1 MVTAPRF
8 LLIIVREGVSGS
20 LLNCSWSVVIKYSA
34 MSGFQSP
41 ITIRQAIE
49 RINRND
55 YLLPSFQREYVWSAP
70 QVEALFDSLMRGYP
84 ISSMLFWKVS
94 GDAKRDYRFYSI
106 LRYFIERYH
115 IHNDAFPTDQV
126 NDFWA
131 ILDGQQ
137 RLTSL
142 YLGLCGSYAYKR
154 SRARW
159 QKSEANFPTRH
170 LYLNLS
176 KEFPEDELDKSYD
189 FLFIDKAETQEKDIY
204 VDSAGNKWFRVA
216 KILGF
221 DSNYDIDDFIEDNE
235 LNKLER
241 KILKRLERVITVES
255 IINYY
260 EEDTTDPDKAVNI
273 FVRINSGGSPLSF
286 SDILM
291 SIATATWKK
300 DARNEINNLVD
311 QVNDLGFNITRD
323 FVLKAFLVLFHKD
336 VRFRLKSFD
345 NSFINTIETNWE
357 KVRDCILQVFYL
369 LQQFGFNHKTLTSYN
384 AVMPIVFYL
393 YYSGRYSDIVNSVSL
408 KEDREAI
415 NKWLHK
421 AILLKSYGG
430 SSDSAISRS
439 RKVMIEDT
447 SEPVIIAKAF
457 NIFPGE
463 EISDV
468 LGHHNVSDEEIHE
481 LLLTQKDNAYAFC
494 ILSMLY
500 PFMDYKNNNFH
511 LDHMHPASK
520 FDDNDHS
527 WEEHNSILNLQ
538 MLDGNENMSK
548 NDGDLDIWV
557 AEKLN
562 EGVDKEQFFKS
573 HLIPANVSLSITDF
587 NVFIKEREK
596 LLTEKLREILA

>member
-1 MVTAPRF
+1 
-8 LLIIVREGVSGS
+8 
-20 LLNCSWSVVIKYSA
+20 

-55 YLLPSFQREYVWSAP
+55 YLLPSFQREYVWSAG

-84 ISSMLFWKVS
+84 ISSMLFWRVT
-94 GDAKRDYRFYSI
+94 GEAKRDYRFYSI

-115 IHNDAFPTDQV
+115 VHNDAFQTDQA

-142 YLGLCGSYAYKR
+142 YLGLCGSYAYKKPR
-154 SRARW
+154 TWW
-159 QKSEANFPTRH
+159 QLSEANFPTRH

-176 KEFPEDELDKSYD
+176 KEFPEDEIDKSYD
-189 FLFIDKAETQEKDIY
+189 FRFIEKDKTQEKDIY
-204 VDSAGNKWFRVA
+204 VDPDGNKWFRVA
-216 KILGF
+216 RILGF
-221 DSNYDIDDFIEDNE
+221 NSNYDIDDFIEDND
-235 LNKLER
+235 LNKVER

-300 DARNEINNLVD
+300 DARSEINNLVD

-345 NSFINTIETNWE
+345 NTFINTIETNWE
-357 KVRDCILQVFYL
+357 KVRDCILQTFYL
-369 LQQFGFNHKTLTSYN
+369 LKQFGFNHKTLTSYN
-384 AVMPIVFYL
+384 AVMPILFYL
-393 YYSGRYSDIVNSVSL
+393 YYSDRYVDIVTSTNRQD
-408 KEDREAI
+408 DRDAI

-421 AILLKSYGG
+421 AILLKSFGG
-430 SSDSAISRS
+430 SSDGTISQS
-439 RKVMIEDT
+439 RKVMIEDGT
-447 SEPVIIAKAF
+447 ETLVAKSF
-457 NIFPGE
+457 DSFPGDQ
-463 EISDV
+463 ISDV
-468 LGHHNVSDEEIHE
+468 LGHRNVSEEEIHN
-481 LLLTQKDNAYAFC
+481 LLMTQKDNAYAFC

-500 PFMDYKNNNFH
+500 PYMDYKNNNFH
-511 LDHMHPASK
+511 LDHLHPASK
-520 FDDNDHS
+520 FDADDHT

-548 NDGDLDIWV
+548 NDMALDLWV
-557 AEKLN
+557 TEKLN
-562 EGVDKEQFFKS
+562 SGVDKTQFLKS
-573 HLIPANVSLSITDF
+573 HLIPEDTSLAIHDF
-587 NVFIKEREK
+587 KEFIEKREK
-596 LLTEKLREILA
+596 LLAERLREILS

>member
-1 MVTAPRF
+1 
-8 LLIIVREGVSGS
+8 
-20 LLNCSWSVVIKYSA
+20 

-41 ITIRQAIE
+41 ITVRQAIE

-55 YLLPSFQREYVWSAP
+55 FLLPSFQREYVWSAP

-94 GDAKRDYRFYSI
+94 GNAKKNYRFYSI

-115 IHNDAFPTDQV
+115 IHNDAFQTDQV

-154 SRARW
+154 PRAWW
-159 QKSEANFPTRH
+159 QLNETNFPTRH

-189 FLFIDKAETQEKDIY
+189 FLFIDKAETHERDIY
-204 VDSAGNKWFRVA
+204 IDSDGNKWFRVS

-221 DSNYDIDDFIEDNE
+221 DSNYDIDDFIEDNG

-260 EEDTTDPDKAVNI
+260 EEDTSDPDKAVNI

-286 SDILM
+286 SDIMM

-300 DARNEINNLVD
+300 DARSEINNLVD

-323 FVLKAFLVLFHKD
+323 FVLKVFLVLFHKD

-345 NSFINTIETNWE
+345 NTFISTIEANWE

-369 LQQFGFNHKTLTSYN
+369 LKQFGFNHKTLTSYN

-393 YYSGRYSDIVNSVSL
+393 YHTGRYSDIVSSVNL

-439 RKVMIEDT
+439 RKVMIDDT
-447 SEPVIIAKAF
+447 SETLVAKSF
-457 NIFPGE
+457 SHFPGD
-463 EISDV
+463 EISEV
-468 LGHHNVSDEEIHE
+468 LGHHNVSDEEIHG

-520 FDDNDHS
+520 FDGNDHI
-527 WEEHNSILNLQ
+527 WEVHNSILNLQ

-548 NDGDLDIWV
+548 NDLGLDVWV
-557 AEKLN
+557 SEQLK
-562 EGVDKEQFFKS
+562 EGADMDQFFKN
-573 HLIPANVSLSITDF
+573 HLIPTGVSLAIGDF
-587 NVFIKEREK
+587 NYFIKEREK

>member
-1 MVTAPRF
+1 MSVEEF
-8 LLIIVREGVSGS
+8 K
-20 LLNCSWSVVIKYSA
+20 NCSWSVIIKFIS

-49 RINRND
+49 RIKRND
-55 YLLPSFQREYVWSAP
+55 YLLPSFQREYVWSAS

-94 GDAKRDYRFYSI
+94 GNAKKDYRFYSI

-115 IHNDAFPTDQV
+115 IHNDSFQTDQV

-154 SRARW
+154 PRAWW
-159 QKSEANFPTRH
+159 QLSESNFPTRH

-189 FLFIDKAETQEKDIY
+189 FLFIDKAETQERDIY
-204 VDSAGNKWFRVA
+204 VDSEGDKWFRVS
-216 KILGF
+216 KVL
-221 DSNYDIDDFIEDNE
+221 SLDIDEFIDDNE
-235 LNKLER
+235 LNKVER
-241 KILKRLERVITVES
+241 KILRRLERVISVES
-255 IINYY
+255 LINYY

-300 DARNEINNLVD
+300 DARSEINNLVD

-357 KVRDCILQVFYL
+357 KVRDCILQVFYML
-369 LQQFGFNHKTLTSYN
+369 KQFGFNHKTLTSYN

-393 YYSGRYSDIVNSVSL
+393 YYSDHYKDIVNSVNL
-408 KEDREAI
+408 KEDRDAI

-439 RKVMIEDT
+439 RKVLIEDAT
-447 SEPVIIAKAF
+447 DTIVAKTF
-457 NIFPGE
+457 RVFPGQ
-463 EISDV
+463 EISEV

-511 LDHMHPASK
+511 LDHMHPANK
-520 FDDNDHS
+520 FDKADHT

-548 NDGDLDIWV
+548 NDVNLDVWV
-557 AEKLN
+557 SERLN
-562 EGVDKEQFFKS
+562 EGMDRNQFFTS
-573 HLIPANVSLSITDF
+573 HLIPTGVSLAIKDF
-587 NVFIKEREK
+587 NDFITEREK
-596 LLTEKLREILA
+596 LLTAKLREILA

>member
-1 MVTAPRF
+1 
-8 LLIIVREGVSGS
+8 
-20 LLNCSWSVVIKYSA
+20 
-34 MSGFQSP
+34 MSGFQTP

-49 RINRND
+49 RINRNA

-84 ISSMLFWKVS
+84 ISSMLFWKVA
-94 GDAKRDYRFYSI
+94 GDAKKDYRFYSI
-106 LRYFIERYH
+106 LRSYIERYH
-115 IHNDAFPTDQV
+115 VHNDAFQTDQV

-154 SRARW
+154 PRAWW
-159 QKSEANFPTRH
+159 QLSEANFPTRH

-189 FLFIDKAETQEKDIY
+189 FLFIDKADTQERDIY
-204 VDSAGNKWFRVA
+204 IDPDGNKWFRVA

-221 DSNYDIDDFIEDNE
+221 DKDYDIDDFIEDNE
-235 LNKLER
+235 LNKVER
-241 KILKRLERVITVES
+241 KILKRLERVIIVDS

-300 DARNEINNLVD
+300 DARSEINNLVD

-323 FVLKAFLVLFHKD
+323 LVLKAFLVLFHKD

-345 NSFINTIETNWE
+345 NTFINTIESNWE
-357 KVRDCILQVFYL
+357 RVRDCILQVFYL
-369 LQQFGFNHKTLTSYN
+369 LKQFGFNHKTLTSYN
-384 AVMPIVFYL
+384 AVMPIIFYL
-393 YYSGRYSDIVNSVSL
+393 YYSGRYRDIVNSVSH
-408 KEDREAI
+408 KNDRETI

-439 RKVMIEDT
+439 RKVMIDDT
-447 SEPVIIAKAF
+447 VETLVAKSF
-457 NIFPGE
+457 NHFPGD
-463 EISDV
+463 EISEV
-468 LGHHNVSDEEIHE
+468 LGHRNVSDEEIHE
-481 LLLTQKDNAYAFC
+481 LLMTQKDNAYAFC
-494 ILSMLY
+494 ITSMLY
-500 PFMDYKNNNFH
+500 PHMDYKNNNFH
-511 LDHMHPASK
+511 LDHMHPASR
-520 FDDNDHS
+520 FDEKDHT

-548 NDGDLDIWV
+548 NDVELDVWV
-557 AEKLN
+557 ADELN
-562 EGVDKEQFFKS
+562 AGADKEQFFIK
-573 HLIPANVSLSITDF
+573 HLIPMNVSLDIKDF
-587 NVFIKEREK
+587 REFIAEREK
-596 LLTEKLREILA
+596 LLTAKLREILA

>member
-1 MVTAPRF
+1 
-8 LLIIVREGVSGS
+8 
-20 LLNCSWSVVIKYSA
+20 

-55 YLLPSFQREYVWSAP
+55 YLLPSFQREYVWSAS

-84 ISSMLFWKVS
+84 ISSMLFWRVT
-94 GDAKRDYRFYSI
+94 GEAKRDYRFYSI

-115 IHNDAFPTDQV
+115 VHNDAFQTDQV

-154 SRARW
+154 PRAWW
-159 QKSEANFPTRH
+159 QLSETNFPTRH

-189 FLFIDKAETQEKDIY
+189 FLFIDKAKTEEKDIF
-204 VDSAGNKWFRVA
+204 VDPDGNKWFRVA

-221 DSNYDIDDFIEDNE
+221 DSNYDIDDFIEE
-235 LNKLER
+235 HALNKVER

-300 DARNEINNLVD
+300 DARSEINNLVD

-345 NSFINTIETNWE
+345 NTFINTMETNWE
-357 KVRDCILQVFYL
+357 KVRDCILQTFYL
-369 LQQFGFNHKTLTSYN
+369 LKQFGFNHKTLTSYN
-384 AVMPIVFYL
+384 AVMPVLFYL
-393 YYSGRYSDIVNSVSL
+393 YHSDTYVDIVTSTNRQD
-408 KEDREAI
+408 DRDAI

-421 AILLKSYGG
+421 AILLKSFGG
-430 SSDSAISRS
+430 SSDGTISQS
-439 RKVMIEDT
+439 RKVMIEDGT
-447 SEPVIIAKAF
+447 ETLVAKSF
-457 NIFPGE
+457 DLFPGN

-468 LGHHNVSDEEIHE
+468 LGHRNVSDEEIHD
-481 LLLTQKDNAYAFC
+481 LLMTQKDNAYAFC

-500 PFMDYKNNNFH
+500 PYMDYKNNNFH
-511 LDHMHPASK
+511 LDHLHPASK
-520 FDDNDHS
+520 FDADDHT

-548 NDGDLDIWV
+548 NDMALDLWV
-557 AEKLN
+557 TDQLN
-562 EGVDKEQFFKS
+562 SGADKKQFLKS
-573 HLIPANVSLSITDF
+573 HLIPEDTSLEIQDF
-587 NVFIKEREK
+587 KEFIEKREK
-596 LLTEKLREILA
+596 LLTEKLREILS